1 MASGE
6 KCWKGYFEDLIL
18 HCGIGFNSLWTVSDL
33 IETEKGKGIFSGDKM
48 VIDSYA
54 GSTRL
59 GDTMR
64 DRQLCM
70 VAYFIELGYDL
81 MVSPKFNL
89 SGMPGFEAAGLI
101 PVEKDNYN
109 VLVIPYCQCS

>member
-1 MASGE
+1 M
-6 KCWKGYFEDLIL
+6 
-18 HCGIGFNSLWTVSDL
+18 

-81 MVSPKFNL
+81 MISPKFNL
-89 SGMPGFEAAGLI
+89 SRMPGFEAAGLI
-101 PVEKDNYN
+101 PFEKDN
-109 VLVIPYCQCS
+109 